1 MKKIIHSCFLMSNLL
16 LISRFATAQAATK
29 QQVLDFAIEAKNTV
43 AYSRYYPIQI
53 RKQIDK
59 NTQLKKM
66 LPFFDQGYAIIKKVN
81 EAGNDITPAMALKYD
96 EEMKQVMTQIDK
108 LSSGVP
114 TGNKIPECFR
124 GCDDNYPGLGGGQG
138 WKRFTC
144 KMACLIVEVSH
155 NN

>member
-1 MKKIIHSCFLMSNLL
+1 M
-16 LISRFATAQAATK
+16 AQTATK
-29 QQVLDFAIEAKNTV
+29 QQVLEYALNAKNNA
-43 AYSRYYPIQI
+43 AYTRYNPIQI
-53 RKQIDK
+53 RKDIG
-59 NTQLKKM
+59 NNISLKKM

-81 EAGNDITPAMALKYD
+81 EAGNSLTPAMAVKYD

-108 LSSGVP
+108 LSSGLP

-144 KMACLIVEVSH
+144 KMVCLIVEVSH